1 MHIPE
6 PSRIG
11 HRHGPKQCGWFHN
24 YYEITQINIDKSGNY
39 TVACLVGFEHH
50 GSSISGECN
59 IYEENY
65 NTFNG
70 VKTKF
75 FDLSGVLSFSLCSI
89 QTTTLQ
95 VNRTYLLVIN
105 IPEEKRK
112 DTYSIVVSGPSN
124 MTFSRIREYPIHHY
138 KSIIYFLVL
147 LSTITRSS
155 KIIFININKRY
166 SYVSTSMSRWTVS
179 L

>member
-24 YYEITQINIDKSGNY
+24 SYEITQINIDKSGNY
-39 TVACLVGFEHH
+39 TIACLVRLRTGPSTHE
-50 GSSISGECN
+50 GECN
-59 IYEENY
+59 IYEENF

-75 FDLSGVLSFSLCSI
+75 FDFMTTCNTVCSI
-89 QTTTLQ
+89 QTTNLQ

-105 IPEEKRK
+105 NFKHDPN
-112 DTYSIVVSGPSN
+112 YSYPIVVSGPSN
-124 MTFSRIREYPIHHY
+124 MTFSRISEYRIHHY

-147 LSTITRSS
+147 ISTITRSS

>member
-1 MHIPE
+1 VHIPE

-11 HRHGPKQCGWFHN
+11 HRYGPKQCGWFHN

-39 TVACLVGFEHH
+39 TIAFLGGFEKYD
-50 GSSISGECN
+50 SSISGECN
-59 IYEENY
+59 IYEENF

-70 VKTKF
+70 VKTNA
-75 FDLSGVLSFSLCSI
+75 FDLSGGLVFAVFSI
-89 QTTTLQ
+89 QTTTFH

-105 IPEEKRK
+105 IIDHDPN
-112 DTYSIVVSGPSN
+112 YNYPIVVSGPSN
-124 MTFSRIREYPIHHY
+124 MTFSRISEYRIHHY

-147 LSTITRSS
+147 ISTITRSS